1 VSEVI
6 YLYGFV
12 PAGSPAPPE
21 SVRGL
26 EHGAVELVEAGGFLA
41 AVGRLPAGEYT
52 EETVQARLR
61 EVPWVADRAVAH
73 ERVVAWFVD
82 HSEIVPARLL
92 TLYSSEAALR
102 EAASADGD
110 RVASLLERFR
120 GQREWD
126 LKVSYR
132 PAELTR
138 HLGEISAEVAEL
150 DGQIAAAAPGRRF
163 LLARKRE
170 DVVRT
175 ELTRAAR
182 DAAAGLLEALRPH
195 ALDTLRLPA
204 PGGEAELP
212 VALNAALLVRT
223 GDAPALRSAAA
234 ERTPSLEA
242 HGFAVVLSGPWAPYR
257 FMARAHDG

>member
-1 VSEVI
+1 MGARRVSEVI

-21 SVRGL
+21 TVRGL
-26 EHGAVELVEAGGFLA
+26 EHGAVELLEAGAFLA

-92 TLYSSEAALR
+92 TLYSSESALR
-102 EAASADGD
+102 EAAASDGR

-138 HLGEISAEVAEL
+138 HLGEISTEVADL
-150 DGQIAAAAPGRRF
+150 DRQIAAATPGKRF

-175 ELTRAAR
+175 ELSRAAR
-182 DAAAGLLEALRPH
+182 DAAAALLDALRPH
-195 ALDTLRLPA
+195 ALETIQLPA

-212 VALNAALLVRT
+212 VALNAA
-223 GDAPALRSAAA
+223 G

-242 HGFAVVLSGPWAPYR
+242 QGFVVVLSGPWAPYR
-257 FMARAHDG
+257 FMARAHDE